1 MKQNEMILNVDNVFF
16 TIRFTEIF
24 LQNRKVFIKND
35 FNYLIILTASFTNL
49 IQKKEKK
56 LKKIKM
62 FLVSIID
69 IEKVLIL

>member
-1 MKQNEMILNVDNVFF
+1 MILNVDNVFF

-24 LQNRKVFIKND
+24 IQNRKVFIKND

>member
-24 LQNRKVFIKND
+24 IQNRKVFIKND